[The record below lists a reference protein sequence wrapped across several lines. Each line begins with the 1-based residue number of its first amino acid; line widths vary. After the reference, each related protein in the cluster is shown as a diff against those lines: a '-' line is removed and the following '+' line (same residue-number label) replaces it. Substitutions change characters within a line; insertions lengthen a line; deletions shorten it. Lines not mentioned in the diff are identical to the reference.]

1 MRSVKL
7 FGFGLLAL
15 AVVGA
20 VAEQRHFDAHTQT
33 AMGVTDPAKAV
44 MLPAPITPG
53 WVIEGTPTTLAAE
66 IAHTDDGST
75 KTYIWSTTKSRFHWF
90 YDSDEI
96 VTVLDGEVFVDDG
109 INGERR
115 LGPGDVAFF
124 PTGAKTT
131 WRVPDHLRKVATLKR
146 PLPSPMANVVRWLKA
161 VKHALKP
168 STSAFAAN

>member
-1 MRSVKL
+1 MRSVRL

-15 AVVGA
+15 AVVGTW
-20 VAEQRHFDAHTQT
+20 AEQRHFDANAQS
-33 AMGVTDPAKAV
+33 AMGLTVPSAAAMV
-44 MLPAPITPG
+44 PAPITPE
-53 WVIEGTPTTLAAE
+53 WVIEGNPTTMAAE

-109 INGERR
+109 FNGERR

-124 PTGAKTT
+124 PTGARTT

-146 PLPSPMANVVRWLKA
+146 PLPSPIANVVRWLKA
-161 VKHALKP
+161 AKHAFKP
-168 STSAFAAN
+168 STGTFAAN

>member
-1 MRSVKL
+1 MRSVKI

-20 VAEQRHFDAHTQT
+20 IAEQRHFDALAQT
-33 AMGVTDPAKAV
+33 AMGVTDPSKV
-44 MLPAPITPG
+44 LMRPAPITPD
-53 WVIEGTPTTLAAE
+53 WVIEGDPTTLAAE

-75 KTYIWSTTKSRFHWF
+75 KTYVWSTTKSRFHWF
-90 YDSDEI
+90 YESDEI

-146 PLPSPMANVVRWLKA
+146 PLPSPFASVLRWLKE
-161 VKHALKP
+161 VKQMIKP
-168 STSAFAAN
+168 SSSAFAS